1 MPSHN
6 LSSVVNHAHTDA
18 LVIHCSDHRFQ
29 AGHYEFLNLVLN
41 LGENYDLLS
50 LPGGAQA
57 LALVEYLPK
66 FAWAGWKWIRFLIDQ
81 HGLKRVILIA
91 HQDCGWYKFLPSFL
105 HAMADPR
112 AKQEG
117 DLLRIR
123 EMLLKENREL
133 SVELYYAAFDS
144 SNRIVMEVISL

>member
-1 MPSHN
+1 MPSHH
-6 LSSVVNHAHTDA
+6 LSAVVQHAHTDA
-18 LVIHCSDHRFQ
+18 LVVHCSDHRFQ
-29 AGHYEFLNLVLN
+29 AGHHEFLNLALK

-66 FAWAGWKWIRFLIDQ
+66 FAWAGWKWIHFLIDQ

-91 HQDCGWYKFLPSFL
+91 HQDCGWYKFLPTFL

-112 AKQEG
+112 AKQED
-117 DLLRIR
+117 DLRRIR
-123 EMLLKENREL
+123 EMLLKENHEL
-133 SVELYYAAFDS
+133 RVELYYAAFDPS
-144 SNRIVMEVISL
+144 DRLVMEAISD

>member
-1 MPSHN
+1 M
-6 LSSVVNHAHTDA
+6 
-18 LVIHCSDHRFQ
+18 
-29 AGHYEFLNLVLN
+29 NLVLN

-66 FAWAGWKWIRFLIDQ
+66 FAWAVWKWIHFLIDQ

-91 HQDCGWYKFLPSFL
+91 HQDCGWYKFLPHFL
-105 HAMADPR
+105 RAMADPR
-112 AKQEG
+112 AKQEE
-117 DLLRIR
+117 DLRRIR

-133 SVELYYAAFDS
+133 SVELYYAAFDPS
-144 SNRIVMEVISL
+144 DRLVMEAIFD